1 MSDKR
6 VIYPVIVSE
15 YHDDGDYFVATS
27 PNIPGMVTQGDSLA
41 DVAYW
46 SEDAI
51 ATMIAGE
58 EYPEPQDPKDWKL
71 KDNERVIYVSVN
83 MSEWIKQHPTIV
95 RRKISLPDYLNNWA
109 KENNINVSKVATEAL
124 KQLAGI

>member
-6 VIYPVIVSE
+6 VIYPVIVGE

-46 SEDAI
+46 AEDAI

-83 MSEWIKQHPTIV
+83 MAEWIKQHPTIV
-95 RRKISLPDYLNNWA
+95 RRNISLPDYLNNWA
-109 KENNINVSKVATEAL
+109 KENNINVSKVTTEAL